1 MQACEPIR
9 QLGALKEEL
18 ESAQSPIMRTVF
30 AWLFP
35 FGPGWNS
42 GESQRTTPI
51 ASSRR
56 CGRRRQPQLLQTNV
70 HRRAAVLVTE
80 TDALAFGSAGNVLHL
95 LVRTAPCA
103 PCSALRPFELTM

>member
-42 GESQRTTPI
+42 GESP
-51 ASSRR
+51 
-56 CGRRRQPQLLQTNV
+56 
-70 HRRAAVLVTE
+70 
-80 TDALAFGSAGNVLHL
+80 
-95 LVRTAPCA
+95 RTAPVAVFAQAQAARAASAAADKRA
-103 PCSALRPFELTM
+103 PPRGRSGDRD